1 MKIREIFPVWA
12 PYIRKS
18 RLLCS
23 SIPMASF

>member
-12 PYIRKS
+12 PCITNS

-23 SIPMASF
+23 SIPAASF